1 MEKVLFFS
9 GVMVLG
15 SKVFDSFTGVFFPVV
30 FFPFPCCPDFS
41 FVSFPF
47 SGFLFWGLESDLDS
61 EEEGEGWLILVRFLD
76 VPISVDSEEGGLWL
90 CLPDELPPPLF
101 FVLTVF
107 FVKSFFP
114 ESEESL
120 LEAVLFSSVVKG
132 HLLFLACRS
141 TVCLGVWLVFCCLPP
156 FFFVLPV
163 FFVKLISRSESEL
176 SES

>member
-1 MEKVLFFS
+1 
-9 GVMVLG
+9 MVLG
-15 SKVFDSFTGVFFPVV
+15 SKVFDSFTGAFFPVV

-76 VPISVDSEEGGLWL
+76 EPISVDSEEGGLWL

-120 LEAVLFSSVVKG
+120 LEAVLFSSVDKG
-132 HLLFLACRS
+132 LLFLACRS
-141 TVCLGVWLVFCCLPP
+141 TVCFWLVFCCLRP
-156 FFFVLPV
+156 FFFVI
-163 FFVKLISRSESEL
+163 FFVKLISQSEGLESEVSES
-176 SES
+176 